1 MTSSTSGSAASG
13 SGTSGSGTSGSGT
26 HELDSPPWLRVES
39 TLMAVARLVR
49 DAYDGRFAPLGL
61 NLTEAS
67 ILAYAA
73 DFGPVIQT
81 RIADHLSQ
89 GRAATGSTID
99 RLQAREL
106 VERMPD
112 PDDRRVWRIGLTPAG
127 HAMITQIN
135 SIDEKLRTEL
145 RSGISRQERQAL
157 AAVLSRLQGNLRK
170 ALASP
175 LTQPLNQALNHPTQG
190 ENP

>member
-1 MTSSTSGSAASG
+1 MMSSGL
-13 SGTSGSGTSGSGT
+13 GT

-49 DAYDGRFAPLGL
+49 DAYDCRFAPLGL
-61 NLTEAS
+61 NLTGAS
-67 ILAYAA
+67 ILSYVA
-73 DFGPVIQT
+73 DFGPAIQT

-99 RLQAREL
+99 RLQSRGL
-106 VERMPD
+106 VERLPD
-112 PDDRRVWRIGLTPAG
+112 PEDRRVWRIGLTPAG
-127 HAMITQIN
+127 TAMLAQIN
-135 SIDEKLRTEL
+135 TIDEKLRTEL

-157 AAVLSRLQGNLRK
+157 AAVLGRLQGNLRT
-170 ALASP
+170 ALAAP
-175 LTQPLNQALNHPTQG
+175 LTQPLNHALNDPTQG